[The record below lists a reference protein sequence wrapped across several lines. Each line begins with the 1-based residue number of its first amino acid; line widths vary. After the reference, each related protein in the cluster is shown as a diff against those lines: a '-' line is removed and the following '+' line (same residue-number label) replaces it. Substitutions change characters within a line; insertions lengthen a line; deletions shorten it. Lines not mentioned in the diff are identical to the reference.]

1 MLTAASD
8 ASRSFRLLLGL
19 LCPSAWVCLLLWAT
33 STFLGLGA
41 PCDAALTLAMSAG
54 SVLESSG
61 CSLMFGTKYRLVR
74 LNLKCMRWVLGFL
87 LRLFSLHVELVTTFL
102 VFRDNILSST
112 RKVIFL
118 SN

>member
-1 MLTAASD
+1 
-8 ASRSFRLLLGL
+8 
-19 LCPSAWVCLLLWAT
+19 
-33 STFLGLGA
+33 
-41 PCDAALTLAMSAG
+41 
-54 SVLESSG
+54 
-61 CSLMFGTKYRLVR
+61 MFGTKYRLVR

-87 LRLFSLHVELVTTFL
+87 LRLFFLHVEVVTTFL